1 MGLSKL
7 GPAVDTRAQASGA
20 PGPTVF
26 RSCCPAGLVLC
37 RLRGKGDL
45 WSGLKGP
52 ALEAVLV
59 SARWGRYSVP
69 WWPPGVSRTREALQC
84 WRWIEL
90 HGSRADSDAMTEA
103 MWRLRGQCSIYTG
116 KGLAILSE
124 TGCLGR
130 KGQPAWDRHGSAYQ
144 HSVPGRWTW
153 LVRGAGNISHPSGA
167 S

>member
-1 MGLSKL
+1 MVLSACSDGTPPKKCPQCCGTVAVVWGSPRNRGLTSLRCTCKPVQKIPIGILHGMPLVSSVGLRAAHAEPGTAQGAAVGLSKL

-84 WRWIEL
+84 W
-90 HGSRADSDAMTEA
+90 
-103 MWRLRGQCSIYTG
+103 
-116 KGLAILSE
+116 
-124 TGCLGR
+124 
-130 KGQPAWDRHGSAYQ
+130 
-144 HSVPGRWTW
+144 
-153 LVRGAGNISHPSGA
+153 
-167 S
+167 